1 MLHRPLIPMLVSL
14 IGGILVGHRVLVSY
28 QPLILPI
35 FITTTVCLL
44 FTVFLPVRFRVGC
57 LLLTFFLF
65 GAFLDLKKHP
75 TSQISP
81 HADQRIR
88 VTIEGTVLEPPK
100 AAKEMARLKVR
111 ATRLFFENKKI
122 LINED
127 LLVTVYDYVPDLRA
141 GEKIRFPARLRPFK
155 NFNNPGRYDYES
167 AMKLKGFSCGA
178 SVSDGRFIVPMGTG
192 HLPFPRGLLE
202 KVQRPVRDVFKEK
215 LSTRDSALFRAL
227 ILGERQGISQDLRES
242 FNRTG
247 LGHVLA
253 VSGLHIGLVAWVA
266 FFLFK
271 WILSRSYSLA
281 LKTDI
286 RKLAGLLTC
295 VPVLGYT
302 CLAGLQVSSQRAMI
316 MVLAFLWSLILGRE
330 KEVWSTLAFAGLL
343 ILAIDPHALFSLSF
357 QLSFSA
363 VIGII
368 WLTPIFMNKI
378 PTPDKTRHKK
388 NTILKRVFVYF
399 VGLAAASLSAIIFLL
414 PIVSYYFHRISVVT
428 IPANITVVPIL
439 GLWIIPLGLFSAAA
453 LPFSCGAAELFLQL
467 AAWGLSV
474 MMEIIR
480 LWAGLSWSSFWTIT
494 PNLYEMALFYLFLI
508 FIYFL
513 KRRPWVRMGVIVLA
527 ILMLADIGYWTY
539 RVCFNKS
546 LRVTFL
552 DVGQANSALV
562 EFPEGKKMLIDGG
575 GFPRDHFDV
584 GKMVVAPYLWHS
596 KIYRIDYLVLSHPQS
611 DHMNGLRFIARA
623 FHPKE
628 FWYNGDQ
635 VETAPFKEL
644 MAIVQSKGIKTL
656 LPVDLTGGRQ
666 INGVKVDL
674 LHPEPGVHSLNPY
687 DNKARLNNNSLVL
700 KISYGGRSFLFPGDV
715 EKPGEE
721 ILVSNAGRALKSH
734 ILLSPHHGSKSSSSL
749 AFLRLVQPRICVIS
763 SGEGNFFG
771 FPHQQTLKRLN
782 DIDCIILRTDQAG
795 AVQFLV
801 SPAQFKVWTFLENKD
816 LKKIVDC
823 Q

>member
-1 MLHRPLIPMLVSL
+1 MRA
-14 IGGILVGHRVLVSY
+14 
-28 QPLILPI
+28 
-35 FITTTVCLL
+35 
-44 FTVFLPVRFRVGC
+44 FR
-57 LLLTFFLF
+57 
-65 GAFLDLKKHP
+65 
-75 TSQISP
+75 
-81 HADQRIR
+81 
-88 VTIEGTVLEPPK
+88 
-100 AAKEMARLKVR
+100 
-111 ATRLFFENKKI
+111 
-122 LINED
+122 
-127 LLVTVYDYVPDLRA
+127 
-141 GEKIRFPARLRPFK
+141 
-155 NFNNPGRYDYES
+155 
-167 AMKLKGFSCGA
+167 
-178 SVSDGRFIVPMGTG
+178 
-192 HLPFPRGLLE
+192 
-202 KVQRPVRDVFKEK
+202 
-215 LSTRDSALFRAL
+215 
-227 ILGERQGISQDLRES
+227 
-242 FNRTG
+242 
-247 LGHVLA
+247 
-253 VSGLHIGLVAWVA
+253 
-266 FFLFK
+266 
-271 WILSRSYSLA
+271 
-281 LKTDI
+281 
-286 RKLAGLLTC
+286 
-295 VPVLGYT
+295 
-302 CLAGLQVSSQRAMI
+302 
-316 MVLAFLWSLILGRE
+316 
-330 KEVWSTLAFAGLL
+330 
-343 ILAIDPHALFSLSF
+343 
-357 QLSFSA
+357 
-363 VIGII
+363 
-368 WLTPIFMNKI
+368 
-378 PTPDKTRHKK
+378 
-388 NTILKRVFVYF
+388 
-399 VGLAAASLSAIIFLL
+399 
-414 PIVSYYFHRISVVT
+414 
-428 IPANITVVPIL
+428 
-439 GLWIIPLGLFSAAA
+439 
-453 LPFSCGAAELFLQL
+453 
-467 AAWGLSV
+467 
-474 MMEIIR
+474 
-480 LWAGLSWSSFWTIT
+480 
-494 PNLYEMALFYLFLI
+494 I

-635 VETAPFKEL
+635 VETAPFKAL

-666 INGVKVDL
+666 INGVNIDL

-700 KISYGGRSFLFPGDV
+700 KISYGGKSFLFPGDV

-795 AVQFLV
+795 AIQFLV
-801 SPAQFKVWTFLENKD
+801 SPAQFKVRTFLENKD
-816 LKKIVDC
+816 LKKMVDC
-823 Q
+823 R